1 MAIAIVGSLMLGAF
15 LAQFYKYFILV
26 PVIALISAA
35 ELAGAVYCEC
45 GLLRPLWHFALMATS
60 LQIGYVAI
68 PVSYAVLDL
77 LRSVKL
83 LRKVPPASIAARRRA
98 RHPKKLLNQ

>member
-15 LAQFYKYFILV
+15 LGHFYKFFVLI
-26 PVIALISAA
+26 PVIVLIFAA
-35 ELAGAVYCEC
+35 EFAGAVYCGC
-45 GLLRPLWHFALMATS
+45 GLLRPLSHFALMATS

-68 PVSYAVLDL
+68 PVCHTVFDL

-83 LRKVPPASIAARRRA
+83 LRREAGASIAARRQRST
-98 RHPKKLLNQ
+98 PKEAP